1 MQSRNKF
8 KRIVCIALAVIM
20 TLSLVSTALI
30 LMVNAASS
38 KEIEKELVDLRA
50 QQAELKKQSDAL
62 KAEINQNEAETQ
74 TQIEKKADIDKQ
86 MDMSRQTIENL
97 NAQIQQ
103 YSLLIADK
111 QSARLCAVFH
121 ITVRNL
127 ILHGLL
133 QKAIKLQYANN

>member
-74 TQIEKKADIDKQ
+74 TLIEKKADIDKQ

-103 YSLLIADK
+103 YSLLIADSRASWK
-111 QSARLCAVFH
+111 IRSPRKRH
-121 ITVRNL
+121 
-127 ILHGLL
+127 
-133 QKAIKLQYANN
+133 

>member
-62 KAEINQNEAETQ
+62 KAEINQNEAETPD
-74 TQIEKKADIDKQ
+74 ADRKEGGH
-86 MDMSRQTIENL
+86 RQ
-97 NAQIQQ
+97 
-103 YSLLIADK
+103 ADGH
-111 QSARLCAVFH
+111 VPPDD
-121 ITVRNL
+121 
-127 ILHGLL
+127 
-133 QKAIKLQYANN
+133 

>member
-50 QQAELKKQSDAL
+50 QQAELKKQGIGS
-62 KAEINQNEAETQ
+62 E
-74 TQIEKKADIDKQ
+74 
-86 MDMSRQTIENL
+86 
-97 NAQIQQ
+97 
-103 YSLLIADK
+103 
-111 QSARLCAVFH
+111 VF
-121 ITVRNL
+121 REEPR
-127 ILHGLL
+127 
-133 QKAIKLQYANN
+133 

>member
-30 LMVNAASS
+30 LMVHAASS

-74 TQIEKKADIDKQ
+74 TLIESGHRQADGHVPPD
-86 MDMSRQTIENL
+86 N
-97 NAQIQQ
+97 
-103 YSLLIADK
+103 
-111 QSARLCAVFH
+111 
-121 ITVRNL
+121 
-127 ILHGLL
+127 
-133 QKAIKLQYANN
+133 